1 MANIKMAEL
10 VLPLVL
16 GSALTG
22 GACTQTA
29 KAPAI
34 PAANPQP
41 TQVAENKVIVRLVGR
56 HYTVTVASS
65 PAGVVYSASGRD
77 GRMIVANASLD
88 ELRRDHPQ
96 IYQQII
102 PGIAEKHG
110 EGTGR
115 NTTDDASPAASSDRH
130 IPGRIGPGERLL
142 LMDAR

>member
-1 MANIKMAEL
+1 MATIKMAEL

-29 KAPAI
+29 KAPVVRTSD
-34 PAANPQP
+34 PQP
-41 TQVAENKVIVRLVGR
+41 VQVAENKTIVRLVGR
-56 HYTVTVASS
+56 HYTVTAASS
-65 PAGVVYSASGRD
+65 PAGVVYSASGND
-77 GRMIVANASLD
+77 GKMIVANAPLE

-102 PGIAEKHG
+102 PGIAEKG
-110 EGTGR
+110 DERSTR
-115 NTTDDASPAASSDRH
+115 TTDDVSPAATSDRH
-130 IPGRIGPGERLL
+130 VPGRIGPGERLL